1 MEIMKIRIIL
11 LLPVLFITFIAS
23 GQTDPAAVKVLDK
36 FSSNALGAP
45 SVSMKFILVTDDLAE
60 NRHDTTN
67 GSVIISKDR
76 YKLDLKDNIAW
87 FNGDIS
93 WSYLVAE
100 KEVTITRPDNKDDSF
115 QNKPS
120 EIFTMY
126 KKGFKT
132 RLIEEKPDS
141 WLIDLYPEEPDSD
154 LTRVRLTIGKT
165 LTDLKRMEYKRND
178 GVVLTIL
185 VKEYNLKFKPEQET
199 FIFNPEKYKGVE
211 IIDMR

>member
-1 MEIMKIRIIL
+1 MTITIRQAKTEDARCI
-11 LLPVLFITFIAS
+11 VEAEQAIAQEPGYFCS
-23 GQTDPAAVKVLDK
+23 QPSELSEQNVKQTIE
-36 FSSNALGAP
+36 SSHG
-45 SVSMKFILVTDDLAE
+45 V
-60 NRHDTTN
+60 
-67 GSVIISKDR
+67 
-76 YKLDLKDNIAW
+76 
-87 FNGDIS
+87 
-93 WSYLVAE
+93 YLVAE